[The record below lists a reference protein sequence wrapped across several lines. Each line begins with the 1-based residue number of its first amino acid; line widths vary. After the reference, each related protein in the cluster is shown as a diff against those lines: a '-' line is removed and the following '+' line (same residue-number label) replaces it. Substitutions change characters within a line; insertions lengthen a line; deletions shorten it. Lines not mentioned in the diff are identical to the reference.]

1 MCVCREG
8 FFLLWDLMVE
18 RSAEEAVISEINGT
32 RQEAEEGNYKS
43 DQSGSPVRHTLRS
56 FLKMFCVSV

>member
-1 MCVCREG
+1 MCREG

-43 DQSGSPVRHTLRS
+43 DQSQEAL
-56 FLKMFCVSV
+56 